1 MFAGL
6 LAALE
11 MQNLLYLFSGS
22 VLGLLIGAAPGL
34 GPVFGLALFLSM
46 TFTMPPA
53 GAIIFMSAFYA
64 ACVYGGSI
72 TAILLNTPGTPGSVA
87 TCFDGYAFTKRG
99 EAGRALGISTM
110 ASLVGGLMGVFALLF
125 LGPPLARWSLRIGP
139 PEFFM
144 LALVGLCLV
153 SMASKGNTVKGLMMS
168 GLGLM
173 LSFVGRSV
181 VTAEKRFVFGSMYL
195 EDGVAFVPVVI
206 GVFAFAQAMVLA
218 NELGS
223 ISELHSNVSGVW
235 TGVMDVV
242 KRPVSVLRN
251 AVFGTVIGILPG
263 LGINAANFMCYV
275 AEKNF
280 SKNPDEFGNGAV
292 EGIIAPEAANN
303 GSTTGSLIPA
313 FGLGVPGSAT
323 AALFISALM
332 IHGLQPGH
340 GFFVSEDN
348 LFPTIIW
355 GMLFAQ
361 IAFFVM
367 GVVGAKWFAK
377 ITLVPNSLLVPI
389 ILVLCFVGSLSY
401 RGMFADVI
409 VMVVAG
415 VGGYYLQKCKFPLAC
430 LILGMILG
438 PLAEDNFCR
447 SMRMSRYSVAI
458 FFERPI
464 SLALF
469 LLIVI
474 AFTVPP
480 IRKWRKAKREAA
492 QG

>member
-1 MFAGL
+1 ML
-6 LAALE
+6 DSLALAL
-11 MQNLLYLFSGS
+11 QPANLLYLGAGS

-53 GAIIFMSAFYA
+53 GAIIFMSAFYG

-72 TAILLNTPGTPGSVA
+72 TAILLNAPGTPGSVA
-87 TCFDGYAFTKRG
+87 TTFDGYAFTRRG

-110 ASLVGGLMGVFALLF
+110 SSFAGGVTGVLALLF
-125 LGPPLARWSLRIGP
+125 LGPPLAVLSLRIGP

-153 SMASKGNTVKGLMMS
+153 SLASKGNTVKGLIMS

-181 VTAEKRFVFGSMYL
+181 VTGERRFDFGTIYL
-195 EDGVAFVPVVI
+195 EDGVQFVPVVI
-206 GVFAFAQAMVLA
+206 GVFALAQAMVLA
-218 NELGS
+218 RELGV
-223 ISELHSNVSGVW
+223 ISGTTGNVSGVW
-235 TGVMDVV
+235 QGCKDVLQRPISLIRNSVM
-242 KRPVSVLRN
+242 
-251 AVFGTVIGILPG
+251 GTLIGILPG
-263 LGINAANFMCYV
+263 LGINAANFICYV
-275 AEKNF
+275 TEKSL
-280 SKNPDEFGNGAV
+280 SKNPDEFGNGSI

-340 GFFVSEDN
+340 GFFTSSDN
-348 LFPTIIW
+348 LFNTIIW

-361 IAFFVM
+361 IAFFVL
-367 GVVGAKWFAK
+367 GVVGAKYFAK

-389 ILVLCFVGSLSY
+389 IMVLCFVGSLSY
-401 RGMFADVI
+401 RGIMMDVL

-415 VGGYYLQKCKFPLAC
+415 VFGYYLQKNKYPLAC

-438 PLAEDNFCR
+438 GLAEDNFCR
-447 SMRMSRYSVAI
+447 TMRMSRYSVMVFI
-458 FFERPI
+458 ERPI
-464 SLALF
+464 SLI
-469 LLIVI
+469 LLLSIVVAFSVGPVKKLI
-474 AFTVPP
+474 ARR
-480 IRKWRKAKREAA
+480 RKNSA
-492 QG
+492 